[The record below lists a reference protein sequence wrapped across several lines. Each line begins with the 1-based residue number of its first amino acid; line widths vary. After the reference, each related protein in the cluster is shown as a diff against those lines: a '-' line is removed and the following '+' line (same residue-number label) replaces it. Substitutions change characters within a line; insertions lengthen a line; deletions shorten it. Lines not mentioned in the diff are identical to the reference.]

1 MKSEMLS
8 KVVALAEEVGHV
20 LVATADAVGLPHV
33 ASAGRLTLASD
44 GRVLLAEWFCP
55 GTMSNLQQNRRIALV
70 VWDADTDTGYQ
81 LPGKVEQ
88 VQDLAILDGYAP
100 EQEGE
105 SSPPQVEREL
115 LVRVDKIL
123 AFSHAPHSDVAE

>member
-1 MKSEMLS
+1 MLS

-20 LVATADAVGLPHV
+20 LVATADAAGLPHV
-33 ASAGRLTLASD
+33 ASAGRLTLAPD

-70 VWDADTDTGYQ
+70 VWNADTDTGYQ
-81 LPGKVEQ
+81 LLGKVEQ
-88 VQDLAILDGYAP
+88 VRDLAILDGYAP
-100 EQEGE
+100 EQEDE
-105 SSPPQVEREL
+105 SPPPQVEREL

-123 AFSHAPHSDVAE
+123 DFSHAPHSDVVE